1 MFKVLFIGDV
11 IGRPGRR
18 LVRELLP
25 GLVARNEIDLVVANG
40 ENASGG
46 LGLTA
51 KAGEELFDSGV
62 DVLTGGNHTFQ
73 YKGIE
78 DYLDQREKVLR
89 PANYPEP
96 CAGKGSTLVESAGGV
111 RVGVLNI
118 IGRAFM
124 APLDCPFR
132 KADAEIV
139 RLKDQGAEL
148 ILVDFHAEATS
159 EKKAM
164 GLYLDGRVG
173 AVVGTHT
180 HVQTADEEVL
190 PGGTAYITDLG
201 MTGPHRSVIGMKEAA
216 VLERFLTG
224 RPGRFE
230 VAKRGLRLEGA
241 IIFLEASTGVAHKI
255 ERLQVDIEK

>member
-11 IGRPGRR
+11 IGKPGRR

-25 GLVARNEIDLVVANG
+25 GLVDRNGIDLVVANG
-40 ENASGG
+40 ENSAGG
-46 LGLTA
+46 LGLTE

-62 DVLTGGNHTFQ
+62 DLLTGGNHTFQ

-78 DYLDQREKVLR
+78 DYLDRRERVLR
-89 PANYPEP
+89 PANYPGP
-96 CAGKGSTLVESAGGV
+96 CPGKGSALVESAGGV
-111 RVGVLNI
+111 KVGVLNI
-118 IGRAFM
+118 IGRTFM
-124 APLDCPFR
+124 TPLDCPFR
-132 KADAEIV
+132 KADAEIA
-139 RLKDQGAEL
+139 RLKEKGAEL
-148 ILVDFHAEATS
+148 VLVDFHGEATS

-190 PGGTAYITDLG
+190 PGGAAYITDLG

-224 RPGRFE
+224 RPSRFE

-241 IIFLEASTGVAHKI
+241 IIFLEPGLGRAVKI
-255 ERLQVDIEK
+255 ERLQVVMEK